1 MICQTCVCARSSRRS
16 LRAQRCAR
24 RAFRSFALSVP
35 LLASF
40 VPLSGLWIGIE
51 AVPSAACKVQHTSTM
66 QPSTC
71 KRWAGCPG
79 RTSASSR
86 YRRNRSAPAS
96 HASICQVSSAG
107 AACAA
112 RQAQQ
117 SRATGALRCA
127 VAAQRLPCDALS
139 RVTACGFGRECVAD
153 TALHGPLRAAH
164 LSSASRFETCSNACF
179 STLYTD
185 MPTCRRTWTH
195 SAVVDS
201 TTDRV

>member
-1 MICQTCVCARSSRRS
+1 MICQTCVCARSSRRT
-16 LRAQRCAR
+16 LRAQRCAG
-24 RAFRSFALSVP
+24 RAFRSFALFVP
-35 LLASF
+35 LLALS
-40 VPLSGLWIGIE
+40 VTLSGLSIGIE
-51 AVPSAACKVQHTSTM
+51 VVPSAACRCNIRVPSH
-66 QPSTC
+66 PSTC

-96 HASICQVSSAG
+96 HSSICQVSSAELRV
-107 AACAA
+107 

-127 VAAQRLPCDALS
+127 VAAQRTAAVRCPLTHH
-139 RVTACGFGRECVAD
+139 RVRFRSGCAAD

-179 STLYTD
+179 SALYTD
-185 MPTCRRTWTH
+185 MPTCRRTWTY
-195 SAVVDS
+195 STVVDS